1 MNRMLSA
8 AAVLAAAGIAAAFPP
23 RPVPSPTPAP
33 PPLPLPGDKYELVML
48 APHRPIRVA
57 VTVQYQGKPLAE
69 RWVEGLRTVFAA
81 FDRDKDGF
89 LNATEMKRVFSDTS
103 AAALLLNG
111 FYSPFPNDVPTLAW
125 LDADGDGKV
134 SFAEFASAY
143 RQAATAASQA
153 FVPQPENPQNAAATE
168 ELFKLIDRNKDG
180 KLTRDEL
187 AATQAWVV
195 ARDTDEDECLS
206 LLEIVGNSP
215 AAVMTVTAGGG
226 RVASADQLNGPI
238 AVYRPGDVPDA
249 TRRRLRTQY
258 DPGKIGRLARGP
270 LGFDRETFDR
280 LDGDGDGLLTPGE
293 SDRWWAEPA
302 DVTVTL
308 SLAAK
313 SDECRAT
320 VMTDR
325 KALDARGF
333 IVLQTE
339 PRRLVLRHGRQAIEL
354 AATTASASVARQT
367 SQRQQLMTMF
377 DQAAKGKM
385 FVTDADLGGANAP
398 QYQLLR
404 VLFDPADADA
414 DGKLTRSE
422 LVEHLAL
429 FEAFAAGSVA
439 LTPSVR
445 TPTFFQLLDEDRD
458 GRLSVRELRT
468 AWDRLSV
475 LEPPDENG
483 RVEAVT
489 KAAIQPAAF
498 LRLTRTADRNFP
510 TLVNGAV
517 PTPAAQQS
525 GPLWF
530 RKMDRNGD
538 GDVSR
543 AEFLG
548 TRAEFDAMDADR
560 DGLISRAEAEA
571 FDRAARKE

>member
-1 MNRMLSA
+1 
-8 AAVLAAAGIAAAFPP
+8 
-23 RPVPSPTPAP
+23 
-33 PPLPLPGDKYELVML
+33 ML

-69 RWVEGLRTVFAA
+69 RWVEGLKTVFAA
-81 FDRDKDGF
+81 FDRDKDGV

-103 AAALLLNG
+103 AAALLQNG

-134 SFAEFASAY
+134 SFAELAGSY
-143 RQAATAASQA
+143 RQAAVAASQGFA
-153 FVPQPENPQNAAATE
+153 PQAENGQNAAATE

-180 KLTRDEL
+180 KLTRDEVS
-187 AATQAWVV
+187 AAEAWVV

-206 LLEIVGNSP
+206 LAEVVGNSP
-215 AAVMTVTAGGG
+215 ALARVVPVPGGAGP
-226 RVASADQLNGPI
+226 RGPVGPAWQV
-238 AVYRPGDVPDA
+238 AVYPPGNPPEAV
-249 TRRRLRTQY
+249 RRRLHTQY
-258 DPGKIGRLARGP
+258 DPDRIGRLARRN
-270 LGFDRETFDR
+270 LGFDREVFDR
-280 LDGDGDGLLTPGE
+280 LDREGDGLLTPGE
-293 SDRWWAEPA
+293 ADRWWTEPA
-302 DVTVTL
+302 DVAVTL

-325 KALDARGF
+325 KTLDARGF
-333 IVLQTE
+333 TVSQTE

-354 AATTASASVARQT
+354 AVTTASASVARQT
-367 SQRQQLMTMF
+367 SMRQQFLSMF

-385 FVTDADLGGANAP
+385 FVSDADLGGANAP

-422 LVEHLAL
+422 LTEHLAL

-439 LTPSVR
+439 LTPSVQ
-445 TPTFFQLLDEDRD
+445 TPTFFQLLDENRD

-475 LEPPDENG
+475 LEPPDEAG

-510 TLVNGAV
+510 TLVTGAA

-571 FDRAARKE
+571 FDRAARKD